1 MLVNSGEW
9 GKRRIPV
16 FFPRPSSSPSLGPVG
31 QMGGPKNRLGAV
43 YCRTFQ
49 SPHQGHSLV
58 LAQAL
63 RQRWTSPP
71 SWSLRPNSHGG
82 VVVPDGTKGI
92 RGLSLPGSCLHTPLR
107 QMLAIRV
114 PLSSG
119 WGTLVG
125 PLSQP
130 SEQLSASNQL
140 MPYSTIAQGHWKP
153 LPHPYCYIQPC
164 IIQDYIQK
172 IIHEQPWI
180 LTEIRWFLD
189 TQVYHLLCLL
199 PFWLKSS
206 FHAPTT
212 PLSIY

>member
-82 VVVPDGTKGI
+82 VVVPDGTQGI
-92 RGLSLPGSCLHTPLR
+92 RGLSLPGAGLHAPLR
-107 QMLAIRV
+107 QTPAIMV
-114 PLSSG
+114 LSA
-119 WGTLVG
+119 TG
-125 PLSQP
+125 PLRWAPPPKQVSNHREVTINSPALPLVSATESP
-130 SEQLSASNQL
+130 SL
-140 MPYSTIAQGHWKP
+140 
-153 LPHPYCYIQPC
+153 YCIDP
-164 IIQDYIQK
+164 
-172 IIHEQPWI
+172 E
-180 LTEIRWFLD
+180 F
-189 TQVYHLLCLL
+189 
-199 PFWLKSS
+199 
-206 FHAPTT
+206 
-212 PLSIY
+212 